1 MFQYESEINEISTAA
16 TRESVLE
23 KMFFK
28 IIDLW
33 NTTPLH
39 LVPHH
44 TQTGAILIISS
55 LDDLLAQLEE
65 SQMTLATVKGSS
77 YIEPIKVNIPAEG
90 KCARCLQLG
99 VTLRFRGLVSF

>member
-1 MFQYESEINEISTAA
+1 MFQYENEINEISTSA

-23 KMFFK
+23 KMLFK

-39 LVPHH
+39 LVLHH
-44 TQTGAILIISS
+44 TEAGAVLIISS

-77 YIEPIKVNIPAEG
+77 YSEPIKVNIMAKG
-90 KCARCLQLG
+90 KC
-99 VTLRFRGLVSF
+99 